1 MKLFLFHFLE
11 IVAVTV
17 FFLAQSSASSDTGDT
32 MIQNLS
38 LVNGQTLTSTG
49 ELFQLGFF
57 SLDNSLA
64 MGYLGIWYCDLT
76 PQEGTVV
83 WIANR
88 NNSVNTSMASFN
100 LTSDGNLILF
110 EEDRIVWSTGTRS
123 TGLNSTHLQ
132 LLESGNLVLNDSNSI
147 LWQSFEDSNDI
158 GTYLPGMKLGF
169 DNRTNTS
176 WQQVSWKN
184 LTDPSPGDYIH
195 VILAQPIP
203 DLFTLHRSAK
213 YYRSGLWNG
222 NGLIGHPSMV
232 RRQVASSVSFTF
244 VLNQN
249 ETYYMANYTTSPTPV
264 LSRSVLC
271 VNGTFQRWFLETGGK
286 GEWQLLWS
294 FPEDD
299 CDIYNHCGRNS
310 VCTKSYDGVYCQC
323 LDGFVKIAE
332 NGCQR
337 EKPLNYSSNNQ
348 FSKAQN
354 MKVPDTENATP
365 RGKMSLDDCKNL
377 CLSDSSRVAYAVISG
392 SYGCITWPGDLLDLR
407 TLDDGGGEDLYIRLA
422 ESSTKKQAWVAIV
435 IPLLLGF
442 FLLCCVGGVLVWRKR
457 NRASTRLLLQLP
469 NIKEGD
475 SMSTRD
481 DVSESRSIA
490 IDSEDSRLHNTDK
503 GVGMINTLGLL
514 PSYDLGTIKTA
525 TNNFSDRNKLGEGG
539 FGVVYMGQLEDGQKI
554 AVKKLSRNSSQG
566 PNEFQNELS
575 LIAKLQH
582 RNLVRLLGCCIEDME
597 RIIILEYMENKS
609 LDAFIYANHMKMTQD
624 KTKSSLLN
632 WQKRLEVII
641 GIARGLLYLHQD
653 SILRVIH
660 RDLKPS
666 NILLDKDMIPKIS
679 DFGIARIFEGDRA
692 LEDETNRPI
701 GTFGYMAPEYLLYGQ
716 FSFKS
721 DVFSFG
727 VIVLEILS
735 GKRNRTFGQT
745 NSNLN
750 LLQHAYK
757 LWKEGRSLEILDDVV
772 NCPYPTIEILR
783 CIRMAL
789 LCVQDNYED
798 RPTMTEVVMML
809 ASDEQLLTPLKQPTI
824 TSTYSEGDC
833 STKEMSITITGR

>member
-1 MKLFLFHFLE
+1 MAKQSIQPTSLPDRVKLASLSGRVKNLTSSLNSFCRQHPYPLLDSSVTRFPRLRCPLALCHPPTPHHRLRLRAIASAPCHCLRLCAISGLFLWVRKASL
-11 IVAVTV
+11 I
-17 FFLAQSSASSDTGDT
+17 SSLNKIYLFMYNFTTCDTGDT
-32 MIQNLS
+32 MIQNLT

-57 SLDNSLA
+57 SLDNSSA

-158 GTYLPGMKLGF
+158 DTYLPGMKLGF

-195 VILAQPIP
+195 VSLAQPIP

-222 NGLIGHPSMV
+222 NGSIGHPSMV

-377 CLSDSSRVAYAVISG
+377 CSSDSSCVAYAVISG

-407 TLDDGGGEDLYIRLA
+407 TFDDGGGEDLYIRLA
-422 ESSTKKQAWVAIV
+422 GTLINYSQNWIIGVQLIKHLSSILISFQNH
-435 IPLLLGF
+435 PQ
-442 FLLCCVGGVLVWRKR
+442 RSR
-457 NRASTRLLLQLP
+457 R
-469 NIKEGD
+469 D
-475 SMSTRD
+475 SVSTRD

-490 IDSEDSRLHNTDK
+490 IDSEDSCQHNTDK

-539 FGVVYMGQLEDGQKI
+539 FGVVCMGQLEDGQKI
-554 AVKKLSRNSSQG
+554 AVKKLSRNPSQG

-701 GTFGYMAPEYLLYGQ
+701 GTL
-716 FSFKS
+716 
-721 DVFSFG
+721 
-727 VIVLEILS
+727 
-735 GKRNRTFGQT
+735 
-745 NSNLN
+745 
-750 LLQHAYK
+750 
-757 LWKEGRSLEILDDVV
+757 
-772 NCPYPTIEILR
+772 
-783 CIRMAL
+783 
-789 LCVQDNYED
+789 
-798 RPTMTEVVMML
+798 
-809 ASDEQLLTPLKQPTI
+809 
-824 TSTYSEGDC
+824 
-833 STKEMSITITGR
+833 